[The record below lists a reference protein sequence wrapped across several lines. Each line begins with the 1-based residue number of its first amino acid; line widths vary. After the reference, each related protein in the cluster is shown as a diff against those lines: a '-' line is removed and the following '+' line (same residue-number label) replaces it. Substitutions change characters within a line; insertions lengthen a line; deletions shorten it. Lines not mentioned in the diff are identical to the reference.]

1 MLLIITPDLKQA
13 AELVKNSWK
22 ALGAQVDIKV
32 YEQNDLYQNII
43 RPRKYDALLFGEVI
57 GKDRDLYAFWH
68 SSQRNAP
75 GLNVAMYANSKV
87 DKLLEDMRTT
97 SDEGVRMA
105 KYAQFDQ
112 ALRAD
117 LPAIFLYVPDFV
129 YAVPKSVRG
138 IKLGSMAV
146 PSDRWN
152 GIEKWYTE
160 TENVWK
166 IFTNKE

>member
-1 MLLIITPDLKQA
+1 
-13 AELVKNSWK
+13 VKT
-22 ALGAQVDIKV
+22 
-32 YEQNDLYQNII
+32 YEQNDLYQNVI

-87 DKLLEDMRTT
+87 DKLLEDIRTT
-97 SDEGVRMA
+97 SDETVRA
-105 KYAQFDQ
+105 TKYAQFDS
-112 ALRAD
+112 LVRAD
-117 LPAIFLYVPDFV
+117 IPAIFLYLPEFV
-129 YAVPKSVRG
+129 YAVPKSVHN
-138 IKLGSMAV
+138 IILGSLGV

-152 GIEKWYTE
+152 TVGTWYTE

-166 IFTNKE
+166 IFTK